1 MVLTWSHFHAKF
13 LEIAKSK
20 KARLM
25 EGFFCSPSLLNP
37 NPNVNPP
44 YGWVYIELE
53 LKNKALQTESI
64 ISVESKMFDRMSLN

>member
-1 MVLTWSHFHAKF
+1 
-13 LEIAKSK
+13 
-20 KARLM
+20 M